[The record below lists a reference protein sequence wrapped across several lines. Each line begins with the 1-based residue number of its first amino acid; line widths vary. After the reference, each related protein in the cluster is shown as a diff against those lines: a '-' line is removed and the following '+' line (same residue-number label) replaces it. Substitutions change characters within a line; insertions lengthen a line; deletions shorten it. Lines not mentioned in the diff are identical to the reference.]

1 MIQRISVGTCFNIIA
16 IRDFHLRTWNQI
28 QSFNRQRQV
37 FHEHLLRYIGH
48 RLHKTHNYPTEPK
61 GWTGARRG
69 TADVLVSGD
78 SLRAQRNEN
87 LSLNMSMMN
96 LKRVG

>member
-1 MIQRISVGTCFNIIA
+1 MGKKRKKKGIWTNLRAETNEAMIFRI
-16 IRDFHLRTWNQI
+16 
-28 QSFNRQRQV
+28 
-37 FHEHLLRYIGH
+37 
-48 RLHKTHNYPTEPK
+48 KPK

-96 LKRVG
+96 LERVA